1 MTYTVIY
8 AMLPIAEAAIR
19 GYCFYRLV
27 RPFLNSASGRRAAFF
42 IGPVYFFVMI
52 LLHILSFPKDT
63 YTAYGLGSLIM
74 LFILCVADKRNY
86 RQKAFLV
93 MVFFSLNWLSS
104 AMAEILYDNLYGFA
118 ERTSY
123 MRSHLDMWAA
133 LYIGVSAVYLLLE
146 FSFTAFGIWQVLKA
160 YKNKRTDMRGREL
173 IMLLLPSFMGV
184 MAYQIIQHHRM
195 FYIVEGGEN
204 KAAYDFLM
212 VLFYAA
218 CVIAIVVVIVL
229 YQDIRAKEEENRQA
243 EFLAM
248 QVDSIWRH
256 IGHVESLYQNIRSVR
271 HDMTNHI
278 VTLERLYEENKTKE
292 AIAYGA
298 DLKAALLEVTGEIQ
312 SGNPVTD
319 VILQERK
326 REAEQKNVRFYA
338 AFYYPNGTVINVF
351 DVSVILHN
359 ALQNAIEYAA
369 ECETPCI
376 SIRSYHRKNA
386 YMIEVRNSFEGT
398 LQWDGESGLPITS
411 KPEEGHGYGLS
422 NIRKVARKYEGEL
435 AIDVKD
441 GVFCLSVMLMM
452 ASVSNEEI
460 GGKPYEEKSS
470 R

>member
-8 AMLPIAEAAIR
+8 RMLPIAEASVRA
-19 GYCFYRLV
+19 YCFYRLV
-27 RPFLNSASGRRAAFF
+27 KPFLCSPGMLQKRGRVRLVGVAYAL
-42 IGPVYFFVMI
+42 IMI
-52 LLHILSFPKDT
+52 LLPIMPFVGDA
-63 YTAYGLGSLIM
+63 YTAYGLGSLM
-74 LFILCVADKRNY
+74 MFLVLCLTDKRNY
-86 RQKAFLV
+86 KQKAFLV

-104 AMAEILYDNLYGFA
+104 AMAEIIYDNLYAFA
-118 ERTSY
+118 ERTDY
-123 MRSHLDMWAA
+123 MRSHLDMWVA

-146 FSFTAFGIWQVLKA
+146 FLFTAVAIWQVLRA

-173 IMLLLPSFMGV
+173 IMLSLPSLMGV

-204 KAAYDFLM
+204 KTGYDFLM

-218 CVIAIVVVIVL
+218 SVIAIVVVIVL
-229 YQDIRAKEEENRQA
+229 YQDIRAKEEENRQT

-248 QVDSIWRH
+248 QMDSIRRH
-256 IGHVESLYQNIRSVR
+256 IGHVESLYQNIRSAR

-292 AIAYGA
+292 AVAYGT

-326 REAEQKNVRFYA
+326 KEAEQKNVRFEI
-338 AFYYPNGTVINVF
+338 AFYYPNGAAINAF

-369 ECETPCI
+369 ECEVPFI

-386 YMIEVRNSFEGT
+386 YMIEVCNSFCGT
-398 LQWDGESGLPITS
+398 LEWDAQSGLPITS
-411 KPEEGHGYGLS
+411 KPGDGHGYGLS
-422 NIRKVARKYEGEL
+422 NIRRVAHKYNGEL
-435 AIDVKD
+435 AVDLKD

-452 ASVSNEEI
+452 ASVD
-460 GGKPYEEKSS
+460 EKF
-470 R
+470 